1 MLTLSGLS
9 FAYAGGAPLIY
20 PDVTVARGAALL
32 ITGPSGCGK
41 TTLLHIVAGL
51 HAARGGAMQLDARA
65 LNPRADVALVPQ
77 IPHLIGSL
85 TVAQN
90 VAAASFAAG
99 KPLDG
104 AFAAHLLAELGVA
117 ELAQRKPAQ
126 LSRGQAQRVA
136 LARALSLKPAVLLA
150 DEPTANLDDA
160 AAAASVALLISE
172 ASAHNAALLVASH
185 DGRIKHL
192 FAHALDL
199 QASPATFAAKAA

>member
-1 MLTLSGLS
+1 MLTLSGLT
-9 FAYAGGAPLIY
+9 FAYTGGALLTY

-41 TTLLHIVAGL
+41 TTLLHAVAGL
-51 HAARGGAMQLDARA
+51 HAPRGGAMQLDGRA

-90 VAAASFAAG
+90 VAAAAFAAG
-99 KPLDG
+99 KVLD
-104 AFAAHLLAELGVA
+104 AALAARLLDELGIA
-117 ELAQRKPAQ
+117 ALAQRTPAE

-136 LARALSLKPAVLLA
+136 LARALSVKPAVLLA
-150 DEPTANLDDA
+150 DEPTANLDDD
-160 AAAASVALLISE
+160 AAAASVALLLKE

-192 FAHALDL
+192 FAHTLDL
-199 QASPATFAAKAA
+199 RSSSATFASKAA

>member
-1 MLTLSGLS
+1 MLTLSGLA
-9 FAYAGGAPLIY
+9 FVYTGGALLNY
-20 PDVTVARGAALL
+20 PDVAVARGAALL

-41 TTLLHIVAGL
+41 TTLLHAVAGL
-51 HAARGGAMQLDARA
+51 HAPRGGAMQLDGRA

-90 VAAASFAAG
+90 VAAAAFAAG
-99 KPLDG
+99 QVLD
-104 AFAAHLLAELGVA
+104 AALAARLLDELGIA
-117 ELAQRKPAQ
+117 ALAQRMPAE

-136 LARALSLKPAVLLA
+136 LARALSVKPAVLLA
-150 DEPTANLDDA
+150 DEPTANLDDD
-160 AAAASVALLISE
+160 AAAASVALLLKE

-192 FAHALDL
+192 FTHTLDL
-199 QASPATFAAKAA
+199 RASPAGFASKAA